1 MSFGSRSTNK
11 RFRPPEKFLLNGV
24 ETESKINNK
33 QYYPLIDDDG
43 TITVKRPTTQ
53 GDFAAQ
59 FGASGE
65 SVDVTVGTY
74 AKDGS
79 FNPNPLATPEERL
92 YFSSVVGQS
101 NTKNQAV
108 LIVQKAGVPQQQ
120 ARQLIFPNTATPGG
134 TPGPAAT
141 PPIDGGVADIDAAP
155 LENTSIAPDFQRTNF
170 GDSNNLRYPAKLDL
184 TRQDCI
190 QFMMMTNEGRSLTG
204 APGIFGGLGARN
216 QSTKIEGTVTLP
228 IQSGITDSN
237 GVEWGGASLDAKD
250 AFLASLALG
259 GITSDKG
266 LGENAGGL
274 IGRVFKEL
282 KDAATGGDENFRKA
296 INLYLAQEAVGV
308 QGLLS
313 RASGAILNPNLELLF
328 NGPSLR
334 SFTFTFRLSPRS
346 EPEAGNV
353 RRIIRFF
360 KEGMAVKTASK
371 GVFLKSPNI
380 FKIKY
385 IPAGPAPAAGAEAPF
400 HKSLPRIKECAL
412 LGCDVDY
419 TPDGTYMTFNDG
431 AKTMTSYQL
440 SLRFGEL
447 DPLYS
452 NDYENIPLDEIGY

>member
-24 ETESKINNK
+24 ETESKLNNK

-43 TITVKRPTTQ
+43 TITVKRPTVQ
-53 GDFAAQ
+53 GDAAASV
-59 FGASGE
+59 GLSGE

-79 FNPNPLATPEERL
+79 FNPNSLATPEERL

-101 NTKNQAV
+101 STKNQAV
-108 LIVQKAGVPQQQ
+108 QIVEKAGVPQQQ

-141 PPIDGGVADIDAAP
+141 PPVDGGAADIDAAP
-155 LENTSIAPDFQRTNF
+155 LENTSITPDSQRTNF

-190 QFMMMTNEGRSLTG
+190 QFSMETNEGRSLTG
-204 APGIFGGLGARN
+204 TGGIFGGLGDRN
-216 QSTKIEGTVTLP
+216 ESTTKIEGTVTLP

-237 GVEWGGASLDAKD
+237 GVEWGGANLDAKD
-250 AFLASLALG
+250 AYLASLALG

-274 IGRVFKEL
+274 LGRVFGEIK
-282 KDAATGGDENFRKA
+282 KAATGGDDNFRKA

-328 NGPSLR
+328 NGPTLR

-346 EPEAGNV
+346 KEEAGNV

-360 KEGMAVKTASK
+360 KEGMVVKTASQ

-380 FKIKY
+380 FNIRY
-385 IPAGPAPAAGAEAPF
+385 LTAGAD
-400 HKSLPRIKECAL
+400 HKSLPRIKKCAL

-419 TPDGTYMTFNDG
+419 TPDGTYMTFNDE

-440 SLRFGEL
+440 SLRFSEL
-447 DPLYS
+447 EPLYS
-452 NDYENIPLDEIGY
+452 KDYTDLGDTEAIGY